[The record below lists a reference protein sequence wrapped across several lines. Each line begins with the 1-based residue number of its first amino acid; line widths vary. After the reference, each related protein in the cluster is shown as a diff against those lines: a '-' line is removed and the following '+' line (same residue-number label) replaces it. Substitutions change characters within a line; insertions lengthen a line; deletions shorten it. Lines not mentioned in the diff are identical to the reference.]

1 MADKQRTGLTISGSA
16 KSGGVVAAGDSSSK
30 EGDTAT
36 TTTNNSKSSV
46 GRVPEALAQQSVE
59 GWVVVATGIHGEAR
73 EDDVHD
79 FFGAYG
85 RVSTLHLNLDR
96 QTGYAKGYAL
106 VEYTSFDDA
115 RRAVDEA
122 PATKLLGL
130 PVAVDF
136 AFVKDD
142 DGRRSGRRPS
152 ADGNTAS
159 SGSRRRPPPA
169 ERSREESPDRG
180 F

>member
-1 MADKQRTGLTISGSA
+1 MTDKQRTGLTIAGSA
-16 KSGGVVAAGDSSSK
+16 KSGSVVVASNDSSK

-36 TTTNNSKSSV
+36 INDNNSKGSV
-46 GRVPEALAQQSVE
+46 GRVPETLAQQSVE
-59 GWVVVATGIHGEAR
+59 GWVVVATGIHEEAR

-130 PVAVDF
+130 PIAVDF

-142 DGRRSGRRPS
+142 DGRRSGRRSS
-152 ADGNTAS
+152 ADGNS
-159 SGSRRRPPPA
+159 SSRRRPPPA

>member
-1 MADKQRTGLTISGSA
+1 MADKQRTSLTIAGSA
-16 KSGGVVAAGDSSSK
+16 KSGGVVTAGDSSSK
-30 EGDTAT
+30 EGDIAT
-36 TTTNNSKSSV
+36 TTNNNSKSSV

-59 GWVVVATGIHGEAR
+59 GWVVVATGIHEEAR

-142 DGRRSGRRPS
+142 DGRRSGRRSS
-152 ADGNTAS
+152 ADGNTTS